1 MKIPVSTT
9 IRCSRLAKT
18 LGGALRWPWMTE
30 KGKSLETLIE
40 EASRARRY
48 AVVLYG
54 DQAADDL
61 ERYAEEL
68 EAEIR
73 RRQPTGDE
81 TP

>member
-1 MKIPVSTT
+1 
-9 IRCSRLAKT
+9 
-18 LGGALRWPWMTE
+18 MTE

-73 RRQPTGDE
+73 RRQPTGYQA
-81 TP
+81 P

>member
-1 MKIPVSTT
+1 
-9 IRCSRLAKT
+9 
-18 LGGALRWPWMTE
+18 MTE

-48 AVVLYG
+48 ATVLYG

-73 RRQPTGDE
+73 TRQPRGDGRE
-81 TP
+81 VGSRLRCG

>member
-1 MKIPVSTT
+1 
-9 IRCSRLAKT
+9 
-18 LGGALRWPWMTE
+18 MTE

-48 AVVLYG
+48 AAVLYG

-73 RRQPTGDE
+73 TRQPRGDGRE
-81 TP
+81 VGSRLRCG